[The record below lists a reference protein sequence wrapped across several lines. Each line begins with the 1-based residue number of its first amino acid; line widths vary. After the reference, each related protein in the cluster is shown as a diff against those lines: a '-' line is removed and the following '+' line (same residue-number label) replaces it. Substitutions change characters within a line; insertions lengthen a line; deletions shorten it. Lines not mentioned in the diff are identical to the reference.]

1 MAGPVS
7 VEGARKRI
15 EEYRQLEE
23 SFKLRVKEFRKD
35 LEETDN
41 ELSKRIWQRLFISD
55 LRFAD
60 LIEREC
66 EDLLKVLPEE

>member
-1 MAGPVS
+1 MAGPLS
-7 VEGARKRI
+7 MEGARKRI

-23 SFKLRVKEFRKD
+23 SLKLHIKEFRKD
-35 LEETDN
+35 LEETND

-55 LRFAD
+55 LRFAE

-66 EDLLKVLPEE
+66 DDLLKILPEA